1 MTTHWQD
8 EIEYCAR
15 CGISFL
21 WSQEEQK
28 RAQGAPPPLHCPG
41 CRQLLPRAGRERGQ
55 VKWYD
60 PRKQY
65 GFLIRSGHPDI
76 YVHRSALSGGRQLR
90 PGDLVEFRIEQTERG
105 PAAFEVVVIQP
116 EAAVGSSSTNGK

>member
-1 MTTHWQD
+1 MATHWQD
-8 EIEYCAR
+8 EIQYCAR

-21 WSQEEQK
+21 WSQEEQR
-28 RAQGAPPPLHCPG
+28 RAEGAPPPLHCPG
-41 CRQLLPRAGRERGQ
+41 CRLLLPRAGRERGQ

-65 GFLIRSGHPDI
+65 GFLVRTGHPDI

-116 EAAVGSSSTNGK
+116 EAAAAPANGQ